1 MSSNS
6 PPAVPVVSSGKA
18 FQIRCEAGAKNHFG
32 VQADAVSVTVGQR
45 VRRDGGTQ
53 MWESVTVYAKH
64 SSDGDLVVEVLIFN
78 PDWDEP
84 LRIAS
89 MRSRPEDSASMTPLV
104 CGLDHAI
111 P

>member
-1 MSSNS
+1 MPLNS
-6 PPAVPVVSSGKA
+6 PPAVTAASTDKA
-18 FQIRCEAGAKNHFG
+18 FQIRCEAGANNHFG
-32 VQADAVSVTVGQR
+32 VQADAISVTVGQR

-64 SSDGDLVVEVLIFN
+64 NPDGDLVVEVLIFN

-84 LRIAS
+84 LRIAAV
-89 MRSRPEDSASMTPLV
+89 RSRPEDRESMTPLV
-104 CGLDHAI
+104 CGLDRVT